1 MSQLHLLLRAPAL
14 FRYGGSQITP
24 ERSAEFYRK
33 HPDCPRPEPLD
44 RLALPLKREYAEAI
58 VAGTKTVEFREVK
71 PHYSNRILDKHVMAW
86 RDLHDQDTS
95 IPDEE
100 YECADPIRQVRVI
113 HFYDYNGT
121 WSLDVAIKR
130 TGLITITEADIQML
144 QRDFNCHDYDADP
157 ARLAAMGILESER
170 PALFYFAIDRVLDS
184 KS

>member
-1 MSQLHLLLRAPAL
+1 M
-14 FRYGGSQITP
+14 
-24 ERSAEFYRK
+24 
-33 HPDCPRPEPLD
+33 
-44 RLALPLKREYAEAI
+44 
-58 VAGTKTVEFREVK
+58 AGTKTVEFREVK

-157 ARLAAMGILESER
+157 ARLAAMGIPESER